1 MPVPL
6 ASGAPNPPRPRT
18 MLAAVLS
25 DTVRRWGARLGLAW
39 VAVLTLAAVL
49 GPLVANSLPI
59 AVKMDGRWS
68 SPMLRYMDVTDVV
81 LLLTGLAAVVTFA
94 WPGQR
99 LTAGRVLALTTFA
112 AWVAIGAIARDTI
125 WPFVGGVGTWLRSFE
140 FSLYH
145 LGALLGWL
153 ALWAT
158 LLAGGYV
165 LWQLTRAMLAAD
177 VVPKPLRLGLIGIAV
192 AIALFL
198 VARPVSPPLTVDYSF
213 YRVATANGQVERAI
227 YAPLPFSAADYQRDH
242 PDPRLKP
249 PTWRHPLGTT
259 LNGADLLSNMIHAC
273 RIALSIGFIS
283 TGIAVAI
290 GIVVGGLMGFFAG
303 WVDLL
308 GMRLVEVFSAIP
320 TFLLLLCFVAFF
332 TPNLYVMM
340 AIIGFTSWTGYAVFV
355 RAEFLRLRNQDF
367 VHAATAAGLPL
378 RSILFKHMLPNGVT
392 PIIVSASFG
401 VASAILAESSL
412 SFLGIGLV
420 GEASWGN
427 LLNQALGAGGTFYWW
442 IAMFPGLAIF
452 LTVFAYNLI
461 GESLRDALDPRILK
475 S

>member
-6 ASGAPNPPRPRT
+6 ASGAASPHRPRT
-18 MLAAVLS
+18 MLAAVLG
-25 DTVRRWGARLGLAW
+25 DTVRQWGARIGLIW
-39 VAVLTLAAVL
+39 VAILTLAAILAPV
-49 GPLVANSLPI
+49 VANSLPL
-59 AVKMDGRWS
+59 AMKVDGIWS
-68 SPMLRYMDVTDVV
+68 SPMLRYLDVTDVV
-81 LLLTGLAAVVTFA
+81 LLLTGLAGVVTFA
-94 WPGQR
+94 WPGHR
-99 LTAGRVLALTTFA
+99 LEVGRVVALATFA
-112 AWVAIGAIARDTI
+112 GWVAIGAVARNTL
-125 WPFVGGVGTWLRSFE
+125 WPFVRGGREWFGSFQ

-145 LGALLGWL
+145 LGSAITWL
-153 ALWAT
+153 ALWGV
-158 LLAGGYV
+158 LLVGCYV
-165 LWQLTRAMLAAD
+165 IWRMTRAVVATVD
-177 VVPKPLRLGLIGIAV
+177 VPRGLRFGLTGT
-192 AIALFL
+192 AIALAVYL
-198 VARPVSPPLTVDYSF
+198 AAKPIEPPLTVDYSR
-213 YRVATANGQVERAI
+213 YRVATAAGEVERAI
-227 YAPLPFSAADYQRDH
+227 YAPLPFSPADYQREN
-242 PDPRLKP
+242 PDPRLKA
-249 PTWRHPLGTT
+249 PTWQHPLGTT

-290 GIVVGGLMGFFAG
+290 GIVVGGLMGYFAG

-308 GMRLVEVFSAIP
+308 GMRVVEIFSSIP

-340 AIIGFTSWTGYAVFV
+340 AIIGFTGWTGYAVFV

-367 VHAATAAGLPL
+367 VHAATATGLPL

-392 PIIVSASFG
+392 PIIISASFG

-427 LLNQALGAGGTFYWW
+427 LLNQALGSGGTFYWW

-461 GESLRDALDPRILK
+461 GEALRDALDPKMLEK
-475 S
+475 